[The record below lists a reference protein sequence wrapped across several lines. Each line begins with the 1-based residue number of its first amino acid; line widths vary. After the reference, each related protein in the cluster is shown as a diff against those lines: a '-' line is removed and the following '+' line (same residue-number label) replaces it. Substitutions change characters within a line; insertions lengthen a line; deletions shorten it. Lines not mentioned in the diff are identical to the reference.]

1 VSSSIALQI
10 CCLLAPS
17 QLLAINSINQFLPSD
32 RYNVTVVTS
41 VAELSAILA
50 QQRYAQDCLLVWEET
65 NTLETQLQ
73 TQLQDIGQNLGICLP
88 TVVIAT
94 AQDRE
99 PIKPQ
104 VDILYPHT
112 GVVSLRSDALSELPK
127 AIEMAIATFLSVKPS
142 ETVNNQAFPHLAAE
156 QQRLSTKLQERL
168 GYLGVFYKR
177 DPKQFYRRMD
187 NEDKISYIQRLQEL
201 YRSILLEYFKDNS
214 GSLNKLIDE
223 FVGLCFFADI
233 SVSQVLEIHME
244 LIDDFAKRL
253 KLEGRNEEI
262 LLDYRIT
269 LIDIIAHLCEMY
281 RRSIPREA

>member
-1 VSSSIALQI
+1 
-10 CCLLAPS
+10 
-17 QLLAINSINQFLPSD
+17 
-32 RYNVTVVTS
+32 
-41 VAELSAILA
+41 
-50 QQRYAQDCLLVWEET
+50 
-65 NTLETQLQ
+65 
-73 TQLQDIGQNLGICLP
+73 
-88 TVVIAT
+88 VVIAT